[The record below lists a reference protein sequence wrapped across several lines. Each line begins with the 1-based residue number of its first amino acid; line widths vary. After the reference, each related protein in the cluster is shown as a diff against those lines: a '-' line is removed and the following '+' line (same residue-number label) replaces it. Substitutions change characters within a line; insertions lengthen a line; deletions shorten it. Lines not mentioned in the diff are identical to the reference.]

1 MNVGKETVQLGKELN
16 DFSIIADGEIVEITA
31 DNGLVYAVFEMESD
45 SKSGNVT
52 VDIGGKAYVDIY
64 RVEW

>member
-1 MNVGKETVQLGKELN
+1 
-16 DFSIIADGEIVEITA
+16 
-31 DNGLVYAVFEMESD
+31 MESD

-64 RVEW
+64 RVE

>member
-1 MNVGKETVQLGKELN
+1 MKKILRSETKP
-16 DFSIIADGEIVEITA
+16 DAYKMCIRDR
-31 DNGLVYAVFEMESD
+31 FEMESD

-64 RVEW
+64 RVE